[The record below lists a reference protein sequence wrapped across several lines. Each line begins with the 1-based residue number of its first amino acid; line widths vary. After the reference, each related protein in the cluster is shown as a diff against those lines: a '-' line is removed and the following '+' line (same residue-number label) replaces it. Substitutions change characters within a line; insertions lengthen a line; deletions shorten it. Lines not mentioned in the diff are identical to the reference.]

1 MVNHLHQKALR
12 IVYNKGVSLFEDLLK
27 RCQSVSTYLRSIH
40 LLGIE
45 LYRCRKN
52 NFSHTMNGYF
62 EKRNIIYNLQSQIDF
77 ITGQI
82 NNALKSLIYLEPKIW
97 NIIPTDIR
105 NSGNTG
111 ELSVGLLKIVLAS

>member
-1 MVNHLHQKALR
+1 
-12 IVYNKGVSLFEDLLK
+12 
-27 RCQSVSTYLRSIH
+27 
-40 LLGIE
+40 
-45 LYRCRKN
+45 
-52 NFSHTMNGYF
+52 MNGYF
-62 EKRNIIYNLQSQIDF
+62 EKRNIIYNLQSQTDF